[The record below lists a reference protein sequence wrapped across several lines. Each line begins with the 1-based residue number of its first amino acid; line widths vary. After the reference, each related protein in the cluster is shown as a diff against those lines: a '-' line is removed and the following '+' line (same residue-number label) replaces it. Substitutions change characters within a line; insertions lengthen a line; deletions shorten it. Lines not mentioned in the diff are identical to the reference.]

1 MTERERWKNWRKE
14 SKKDWTMLPLLLL
27 LFIPGGAIVAGIWF
41 FVWGIRES
49 DRMAEY
55 SRKSYAEFCERGSK
69 EGKL

>member
-1 MTERERWKNWRKE
+1 MTEREWWKNWLKERK
-14 SKKDWTMLPLLLL
+14 KYRKMLPLLLL

-55 SRKSYAEFCERGSK
+55 SRKSYAEFCERRRK
-69 EGKL
+69 ECKL

>member
-1 MTERERWKNWRKE
+1 MTERQRWKNWWKE
-14 SKKDWTMLPLLLL
+14 SKKYWKMLPLLLL

-55 SRKSYAEFCERGSK
+55 SRKSYAEFCERRRKAS
-69 EGKL
+69 